1 MVDFVNLLWIS
12 VFSFANFECKITA
25 FFSIPQI
32 IEYVI
37 KHKSTKSICDF
48 IDTQY
53 FSSKLS
59 AKKVRKKA
67 TPKGRYQGS
76 PTGANVVHPVG
87 RAVAITRAS
96 DPIPR
101 RTRASTIVSWSL
113 RRPAGSSERG
123 RSAGRS

>member
-37 KHKSTKSICDF
+37 KHKSTKSIYDF
-48 IDTQY
+48 IDILH
-53 FSSKLS
+53 FSSYFG

-87 RAVAITRAS
+87 RARDYACF
-96 DPIPR
+96 
-101 RTRASTIVSWSL
+101 
-113 RRPAGSSERG
+113 
-123 RSAGRS
+123 

>member
-1 MVDFVNLLWIS
+1 MILALKKATKKKIFLMILNFLLNDMIDFVNLLWIS

-67 TPKGRYQGS
+67 TPKGRCQGS

-87 RAVAITRAS
+87 RAVA
-96 DPIPR
+96 
-101 RTRASTIVSWSL
+101 VC
-113 RRPAGSSERG
+113 
-123 RSAGRS
+123 